1 MLQSLVS
8 PHAAGEDITRMNQA
22 IGEHLSISNWDDC
35 RITVVIPTYNEADN
49 LPSISEALLRLEWP
63 HLQLLIVDDNSP
75 DGTGAVA
82 DKLAAL
88 YNAGLAAGER
98 SRLVVMHR
106 TGKGGLG
113 TAYVAGMTRA
123 IADGAD
129 YIVQMDADFSHSPR
143 YLPQMLGTLL
153 ATGADVVIGSRYVP
167 GGSLDEGWEWNR
179 RLLSWWANLYSRAI
193 LGLRIRDMTAGF
205 KMWRRSALEVI
216 GLQDVRS
223 NGYSF
228 QVEMAYL
235 CEKLG
240 FRLVEI
246 PIHFED
252 RRIGQSKLDI
262 PVKLE
267 SAWRTWQIR
276 WQYRHLRS
284 PSRMQAA
291 SPVQAAGAAQTAGQ
305 AQATGPTQ
313 AAPTAQAPGTAAMQ
327 GRQVSADE
335 RR

>member
-1 MLQSLVS
+1 MD
-8 PHAAGEDITRMNQA
+8 GM
-22 IGEHLSISNWDDC
+22 IGEHLSVTDWEAC

-49 LPSISEALLRLEWP
+49 LPAMTEALLRLP
-63 HLQLLIVDDNSP
+63 LRSLQVLIVDDNSP

-82 DKLAAL
+82 DGLAAR
-88 YNAGLAAGER
+88 YNAGLRADER
-98 SRLVVMHR
+98 PRLVVIHR
-106 TGKGGLG
+106 EGKGGLG
-113 TAYVAGMTRA
+113 TAYVTGMTQA
-123 IADGAD
+123 IAGGAD

-143 YLPQMLGTLL
+143 YLPQMLGVLL
-153 ATGADVVIGSRYVP
+153 ATEADVVIGSRYVP
-167 GGSLDEGWEWNR
+167 GGSLDAGWEWSR

-205 KMWRRSALEVI
+205 KMWRRAALQAI
-216 GLQDVRS
+216 GLQNVRS

-252 RRIGQSKLDI
+252 RRIGQSKLDV

-276 WQYRHLRS
+276 WQYRRL
-284 PSRMQAA
+284 AA
-291 SPVQAAGAAQTAGQ
+291 QRARAAVAGAQVNAG
-305 AQATGPTQ
+305 
-313 AAPTAQAPGTAAMQ
+313 
-327 GRQVSADE
+327 E
-335 RR
+335 RS